1 MEYAKIECE
10 EYTTDYIESLP
21 DGERAELIDGV
32 VYDMSSP
39 NPIHQDIVATLTML
53 IKQHIIEKGGDC
65 KVYPAPFA
73 VYLNKDNKTYVEPDI
88 SVICDN
94 RKIDDKGCNGAP
106 DFIIEII
113 SLSTKR
119 KDYGIK
125 SFKYRSSGVREY
137 WIINPLSRTIN
148 VFDFEHNDENS
159 NSYTFDDEITSC
171 VYPDFKIRLADYV

>member
-1 MEYAKIECE
+1 VLRLYSILQPPKDGLFAMPLTFYLS
-10 EYTTDYIESLP
+10 TTSLFQTFSFGTYIKFKN
-21 DGERAELIDGV
+21 D
-32 VYDMSSP
+32 
-39 NPIHQDIVATLTML
+39 T
-53 IKQHIIEKGGDC
+53 C

-88 SVICDN
+88 SVICDKD
-94 RKIDDKGCNGAP
+94 KIDDKGCNGAP

-171 VYPDFKIRLADYV
+171 IYTDFKIRLADYV